1 MSAKFYA
8 HSITNKS
15 VYMKQA
21 MKLQEFVNDDALR
34 SANNLFP
41 AEYLL
46 VIQPHEALWE
56 EIKSIKEKFAADYS
70 CDQARKGLPH
80 ITLAV
85 FKQFPSTEMYIR
97 QSLRNNARTL
107 SPFKIEVKD
116 FGSFP
121 SHTIY
126 INIVS
131 KVPIMN
137 AVKTLKQNAQKFMK
151 MDKDNKPHFITDPH
165 LTIARKL
172 QPWQYE
178 KGWLEYEH
186 ADFHG
191 RFIAGHALL
200 LKRKA
205 GEYYKQVEKF
215 MFEGIKEEVT
225 QAALFNL

>member
-1 MSAKFYA
+1 
-8 HSITNKS
+8 
-15 VYMKQA
+15 MKHPFII
-21 MKLQEFVNDDALR
+21 QEYLSEVEARAEKHVL
-34 SANNLFP
+34 P

-46 VIQPHEALWE
+46 VLQPHEALWD
-56 EIKSIKEKFAADYS
+56 EIKSIKEKFATDYS

-80 ITLAV
+80 ITLMR
-85 FKQFPSTEMYIR
+85 FKQFQSTEIHIR
-97 QSLRNNARTL
+97 HHLRNNARTI
-107 SPFKIEVKD
+107 SPFKIELKD

-137 AVKTLKQNAQKFMK
+137 AVKTLRQNAQKFMK
-151 MDKDNKPHFITDPH
+151 IDKDNKPHFITEPH

-178 KGWLEYEH
+178 KGWQQFEH
-186 ADFHG
+186 AGFHG
-191 RFIAGHALL
+191 RFIADHTLL
-200 LKRKA
+200 LKRKE

-215 MFEGIKEEVT
+215 VFEGAKEEVKQT
-225 QAALFNL
+225 NLFDIPSSGLNGVQ

>member
-1 MSAKFYA
+1 
-8 HSITNKS
+8 
-15 VYMKQA
+15 MKQA
-21 MKLQEFVNDDALR
+21 LTIQEYAAAIEMNAQDHIL
-34 SANNLFP
+34 P

-46 VIQPHEALWE
+46 VLQPHEALWND
-56 EIKSIKEKFAADYS
+56 IKSIKQKFAEGFN
-70 CDQARKGLPH
+70 CEQAKKGLPH
-80 ITLAV
+80 ITLIR
-85 FKQFPSTEMYIR
+85 FKQFQSTENHIR
-97 QSLRNNARTL
+97 HWLRNNARAI
-107 SPFKIEVKD
+107 SPFKVEMKD

-137 AVKTLKQNAQKFMK
+137 AVKILRQNAQKFMK
-151 MDKDNKPHFITDPH
+151 IDKDNKPHFITEPH

-186 ADFHG
+186 VNFHG
-191 RFIAGHALL
+191 RFIADHAML
-200 LKRKA
+200 LKRKD

-215 MFEGIKEEVT
+215 MFEGIKEEIKQT
-225 QAALFNL
+225 NLFDISPQP

>member
-1 MSAKFYA
+1 
-8 HSITNKS
+8 
-15 VYMKQA
+15 MKHPFII
-21 MKLQEFVNDDALR
+21 QEYLTEAEARAEKHVL
-34 SANNLFP
+34 P

-46 VIQPHEALWE
+46 VLQPHEALWN
-56 EIKSIKEKFAADYS
+56 EIKSIKEKFAKDYS
-70 CDQARKGLPH
+70 CEQAKKGLPH
-80 ITLAV
+80 ITLIR
-85 FKQFPSTEMYIR
+85 FKQFQSTEMHIR
-97 QSLRNNARTL
+97 HSLRNNARSLT
-107 SPFKIEVKD
+107 PFKIELKD

-137 AVKTLKQNAQKFMK
+137 TVKTLRQNAQKFMK
-151 MDKDNKPHFITDPH
+151 LDKDNKPHFITEPH

-186 ADFHG
+186 ANFHG
-191 RFIAGHALL
+191 RFIADHALL

-205 GEYYKQVEKF
+205 GEYYKQVEVFPFLSEKVDVIQN
-215 MFEGIKEEVT
+215 G
-225 QAALFNL
+225 LFD

>member
-1 MSAKFYA
+1 
-8 HSITNKS
+8 
-15 VYMKQA
+15 MKHPFIIQDLIA
-21 MKLQEFVNDDALR
+21 E
-34 SANNLFP
+34 ANNRNNLLP

-46 VIQPHEALWE
+46 VLQPHEALGT
-56 EIKSIKEKFAADYS
+56 EIKSIKEKFATDYS

-85 FKQFPSTEMYIR
+85 FKQYQATENRIR
-97 QSLRNNARTL
+97 QLLRNNARTL
-107 SPFKIEVKD
+107 SSFKIEMKG

-126 INIVS
+126 IDIVS

-137 AVKTLKQNAQKFMK
+137 AVKILRQQAQKFMK
-151 MDKDNKPHFITDPH
+151 LDKDNKPHFITDPH

-178 KGWLEYEH
+178 RAWIKYEH

-191 RFIAGHALL
+191 RFIADHVML
-200 LKRKA
+200 LKRKP
-205 GEYYKQVEKF
+205 GEYYKPVERF
-215 MFEGIKEEVT
+215 MFKGIKEEIT
-225 QAALFNL
+225 QTELFTPIP

>member
-1 MSAKFYA
+1 
-8 HSITNKS
+8 
-15 VYMKQA
+15 MKHPFII
-21 MKLQEFVNDDALR
+21 QEYLSEAEARAEKHVL
-34 SANNLFP
+34 P

-46 VIQPHEALWE
+46 VLQPHEALWD
-56 EIKSIKEKFAADYS
+56 EITSIKKKFEIDY
-70 CDQARKGLPH
+70 RFEHIKIGLPH
-80 ITLAV
+80 ITLAM
-85 FKQFPSTEMYIR
+85 FKQFQSTENHIR
-97 QSLRNNARTL
+97 HYLRNNAKTI
-107 SPFKIEVKD
+107 SPFKIELKD

-131 KVPIMN
+131 KVPIIN
-137 AVKTLKQNAQKFMK
+137 AVKTLRQNAKKFMK
-151 MDKDNKPHFITDPH
+151 IDKDNKPHFITEPH

-178 KGWLEYEH
+178 KGWLKYEH

-191 RFIAGHALL
+191 RFVADHALL

-215 MFEGIKEEVT
+215 VFEGIKEDVKQTE
-225 QAALFNL
+225 LFATLP

>member
-1 MSAKFYA
+1 
-8 HSITNKS
+8 
-15 VYMKQA
+15 MKQA
-21 MKLQEFVNDDALR
+21 LRIQEYISTVEVSKEKNI
-34 SANNLFP
+34 SP

-46 VIQPHEALWE
+46 VLQPHEALWDD
-56 EIKSIKEKFAADYS
+56 ITSIKKKFETDF
-70 CDQARKGLPH
+70 RFEHIKLGLPH
-80 ITLAV
+80 ITLAM
-85 FKQFPSTEMYIR
+85 FKQFPATESRIV
-97 QSLRNNARTL
+97 QALRNNARTL
-107 SPFKIEVKD
+107 SPFKIELKG

-121 SHTIY
+121 SHTIF

-137 AVKTLKQNAQKFMK
+137 VVKTLRQNAQTFMK
-151 MDKDNKPHFITDPH
+151 IDKDNKPFFITDPH

-178 KGWLEYEH
+178 KSWLQYQQ

-191 RFIAGHALL
+191 RFVANHALL

-205 GEYYKQVEKF
+205 GEYYKPVEKF
-215 MFEGIKEEVT
+215 MFEGLKTEVT